1 MKTLAH
7 SSKLPHLGTSIFTT
21 MTGLAN
27 QYNAINLSQG
37 FPEFD
42 TPERLKQGLAKYC
55 EQGFNQYAPSSG
67 LAPLQAQIAAL
78 AGRTYGTDINPLD
91 TVTVT
96 SGATEALFVAIQT
109 ITHPGDE
116 IIIFDPAYDSYKPA
130 IELAGGHAVHISM
143 QSPDYAI
150 DWQRVA
156 AAITDRTRGIIINT
170 PHNPSAKTLKQADF
184 DELKKL
190 VSKHQLLLIS
200 DEVYEHIAFE
210 GTPHISVLSDPEL
223 FSRAFVISSFGKTF
237 HCTGWKMGYCI
248 APETLTQEFRKIH
261 QYVTFSS
268 FTPAQLALT
277 DMLAEESE
285 HITALAPFY
294 QHKRDVLVNALQA
307 SRFTILP
314 SEGTY
319 FLLLDYSE
327 ISPLDDMAFCEYLVK
342 EVGVAAIP
350 LSVFYQTA
358 TNDKVIRLCFAKED
372 DTLLQ
377 AAQKLAAL

>member
-1 MKTLAH
+1 
-7 SSKLPHLGTSIFTT
+7 

-150 DWQRVA
+150 DWQKVA

>member
-1 MKTLAH
+1 MSTLEL
-7 SSKLPHLGTSIFTT
+7 SSKLPHLGTSIFTY

-42 TPERLKQGLAKYC
+42 APKRLKQGLAKYC
-55 EQGFNQYAPSSG
+55 DQGFNQYAPSSG
-67 LAPLQAQIAAL
+67 LAPLQTQIASL
-78 AGRTYGTDINPLD
+78 IGRQYGIDVNPND
-91 TVTVT
+91 TITVT
-96 SGATEALFVAIQT
+96 SGATEALFVAIQA

-130 IELAGGHAVHISM
+130 IELAGGRAVHIGM
-143 QSPDYAI
+143 QAPDYAI
-150 DWQRVA
+150 NWQQVA
-156 AAITDRTRGIIINT
+156 AAITDKTRGIIINT

-184 DELKKL
+184 DELKAL
-190 VSKHQLLLIS
+190 VLKHDLLIIS
-200 DEVYEHIAFE
+200 DEVYEHITF
-210 GTPHISVLSDPEL
+210 GNTPHISVLGDAEL
-223 FSRAFVISSFGKTF
+223 FACAFVISSFGKTF
-237 HCTGWKMGYCI
+237 HCTGWKMGYCV
-248 APETLTQEFRKIH
+248 APRMLTQEFRKIH

-277 DMLAEESE
+277 DMLAEEPE

-294 QHKRDVLVNALQA
+294 QHKRDVLVNALKN

-327 ISPLDDMAFCEYLVK
+327 ISELDDMSFCEYLVK

-358 TNDKVIRLCFAKED
+358 PGDKVIRLCFAKED
-372 DTLLQ
+372 KTLKQ
-377 AAQKLAAL
+377 AAEKLCAL